1 MNFTNEDIIRHAIDS
16 SEIAKLAKKEKPK
29 KKAKSCRKLHFKI
42 TEEDTPIKRAVVE
55 CFNRRDDLTYD
66 DLKNYYAG
74 IIAGVRL
81 YDIVPFHNKRHT
93 DTTLIH

>member
-1 MNFTNEDIIRHAIDS
+1 MNFTNEDIIRYAIDS

-66 DLKNYYAG
+66 DSKF
-74 IIAGVRL
+74 V
-81 YDIVPFHNKRHT
+81 F
-93 DTTLIH
+93 